1 MLSKNVIRLAYA
13 AVLLLASTAAAQE
26 DSAAKTEKPSFSE
39 AVAKA
44 KESGLPLVVF
54 GVSEGCSRCAALKEG
69 ITNEPELKL
78 LLTQYVATEIPF
90 GGREFGN
97 IFGEI
102 VIRDSTIPRQIGAP
116 SVFIF
121 TSAGETVYAGPNRE
135 SGIAPDPEFKKLL
148 ISGIQKN
155 GGVRA
160 VAGGKAAPLPS
171 LNADLTKA
179 RKLLDQ
185 NQTLAAAALM
195 AKHVQPAAESEETSD
210 EQVAAVV
217 KLTGLKI
224 ARSKG
229 DEQLDSLVMQL
240 TEKGESLVTAA
251 VSLSTT
257 DATKGAVRLAELN
270 RAYEGYSS
278 LISTFD
284 DAWKA
289 IEEKSGVPN
298 VKEQALLID
307 RARAAEAAG
316 EKEQAITSYQE
327 VVTSYPGTQ
336 AAKLSELRLSQL
348 QPQEPVEPR
357 VWKSK
362 DGKFSVTATLIS
374 FDGVKAQLKKEDG
387 KTIAVPLDVLSAVD
401 QQFLRDA
408 NAVK

>member
-1 MLSKNVIRLAYA
+1 MLSNQLMRLAFGT
-13 AVLLLASTAAAQE
+13 VLLLASTAAAQE
-26 DSAAKTEKPSFSE
+26 DSAAKTEKPSFTE

-54 GVSEGCSRCAALKEG
+54 GVSEGCSRCQALKQG
-69 ITNEPELKL
+69 IESEPEFKL

-90 GGREFGN
+90 GGREFGS

-102 VIRDSTIPRQIGAP
+102 VNRDSTIPRQIGAP

-160 VAGGKAAPLPS
+160 AGSGKAAPSPS
-171 LNADLTKA
+171 LAADVAKA
-179 RKLLDQ
+179 RKLLEQ
-185 NQTLAAAALM
+185 NQTLAAATLM
-195 AKHVQPAAESEETSD
+195 AKHVQPAGETEETSD

-224 ARSKG
+224 ASSKA
-229 DEQLDSLVMQL
+229 DEQLDSLVKQL
-240 TEKGESLVTAA
+240 TERGESLVASA
-251 VSLSTT
+251 VSLGTTT

-270 RAYEGYSS
+270 RAFEGYPA
-278 LISTFD
+278 LATTID
-284 DAWKA
+284 DAWKS
-289 IEEKSGVPN
+289 IQEKSDVPN
-298 VKEQALLID
+298 LKEQALLID
-307 RARAAEAAG
+307 RARAAEVAG
-316 EKEQAITSYQE
+316 EKDQAITSYQE

-348 QPQEPVEPR
+348 RPQVPVEPR

-387 KTIAVPLDVLSAVD
+387 KTIAVPLDVLSAED

-408 NAVK
+408 TK